1 MHYHSQ
7 TMNIINKDAD
17 DVHDPGQNM
26 TLFRYIPSRITM
38 QRMVVRAA
46 MLPPQES
53 YFLTQ
58 GDQ

>member
-7 TMNIINKDAD
+7 TMNIINKDVD
-17 DVHDPGQNM
+17 DVHDPDQNM
-26 TLFRYIPSRITM
+26 TLFRYIPSRIIM

-46 MLPPQES
+46 MLPQKDS

-58 GDQ
+58 GDH